1 VIQADSPECRIE
13 AATVIR
19 SGGIV
24 AFRTDTFYGLGVDPL
39 NPVAVETI
47 KGLKGREETKPIL
60 LLISDLAE
68 IDRFIVHRSEIF
80 DRVTNCF
87 WPGPITLI
95 GRARP
100 DLPQGLT
107 AGTGSIGVRLPDD
120 ESVRGLVRI
129 CGGAIT
135 ATSANT
141 SGNLPARTAKE
152 VANYFPRGLD
162 LIIDGGEVSVTE
174 PSTVLDLS
182 ATPRLIREG
191 VIKQEAI
198 EEMLSRIGSR
208 LD

>member
-1 VIQADSPECRIE
+1 SVIQPDSPECRIE

-47 KGLKGREETKPIL
+47 KRLKGREETKPIL
-60 LLISDLAE
+60 LLISNIAE

-80 DRVTNCF
+80 DRVANCF

-95 GRARP
+95 GLARP
-100 DLPQGLT
+100 ELPEGLT

-120 ESVRGLVRI
+120 KSVRDLVRI

-141 SGNLPARTAKE
+141 SGNLPARTARE
-152 VANYFPRGLD
+152 VANYFPRGL
-162 LIIDGGEVSVTE
+162 
-174 PSTVLDLS
+174 
-182 ATPRLIREG
+182 
-191 VIKQEAI
+191 
-198 EEMLSRIGSR
+198 
-208 LD
+208 